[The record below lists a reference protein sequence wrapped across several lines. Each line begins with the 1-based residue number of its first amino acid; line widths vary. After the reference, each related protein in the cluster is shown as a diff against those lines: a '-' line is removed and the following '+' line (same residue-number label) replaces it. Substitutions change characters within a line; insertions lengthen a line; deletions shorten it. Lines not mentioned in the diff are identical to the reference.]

1 MKKEQI
7 STKEFI
13 VKKKQVLKNK
23 QVSKEKDTGK
33 EERILN
39 ALGEVDEKYIAE
51 AAPSREAGTKAIWL
65 RWGALAACAALIFSA
80 GVRLIQA
87 ELPGRNPA
95 SLPGNTPGDNPAGLP
110 DSSSEHPTEGGAGSP
125 SALPLLTISEN
136 TYEAAGYEG
145 YMAYDISDLINAN
158 PWNEAAELSALPVF
172 RNTLSYDTDIIVSG
186 ADFDAM
192 ESFLLEIAARLHMN
206 TDTLEITDNTPNAE
220 EQAIITEKS
229 EGKVPE
235 GYFNPTA
242 LIAKQNG
249 IKIEVDVSMTAT
261 ITFEP
266 AITLPNGYSFTH
278 YSSYDDIL
286 AVAEYLREAYSDLI
300 AMEEPLMNIDG
311 GDYNIYRQQMYHITF
326 FDTAE
331 NLTQQI
337 LNYQFNRVAFYCND
351 EEKFYMAR
359 VFRPNLSDKAG
370 DYPII
375 STQEATD
382 LLLNGNYIT
391 TVPCEMPGQEYIA
404 GMELVYRS
412 GKHEEYYM
420 PYYRFY
426 VELPE
431 MEQEDGLKD
440 YGAYYVPAVRQ
451 EYLTNMPVWNGDF
464 N

>member
-7 STKEFI
+7 S
-13 VKKKQVLKNK
+13 KNERLL
-23 QVSKEKDTGK
+23 KEKQILGK
-33 EERILN
+33 RQSAGEGVERLLN

-51 AAPSREAGTKAIWL
+51 AAPSKDASAKTIWL
-65 RWGALAACAALIFSA
+65 RWGALATCAALALFI
-80 GVRLIQA
+80 GIRY
-87 ELPGRNPA
+87 LPSVLTGGNP
-95 SLPGNTPGDNPAGLP
+95 GLP
-110 DSSSEHPTEGGAGSP
+110 DSAGGNHPGGLSENIGGSSAGNPAESGTGG
-125 SALPLLTISEN
+125 SADLPLLTISGESS
-136 TYEAAGYEG
+136 ESMGYEG

-158 PWNEAAELSALPVF
+158 PWNEIAELSTLPVY
-172 RNTLSYDTDIIVSG
+172 RNPLSYDTDFIVSG
-186 ADFDAM
+186 TDFDSM
-192 ESFLLEIAARLHMN
+192 ESFLLEVAARLHMN
-206 TDTLEITDNTPNAE
+206 MDTLEITDNTPDAE
-220 EQAIITEKS
+220 EQAIITEKF

-235 GYFNPTA
+235 GYFDPTA
-242 LIAKQNG
+242 LIAEQNG

-266 AITLPNGYSFTH
+266 AITLPDGYSFTH

-300 AMEEPLMNIDG
+300 AMEEPLMNIYG

-326 FDTAE
+326 FDTAV
-331 NLTQQI
+331 NLTEQI

-351 EEKFYMAR
+351 EGKFYMAR

-375 STQEATD
+375 SPEEATD

-391 TVPCEMPGQEYIA
+391 TVPYEMPGQEYIA
-404 GMELVYRS
+404 GVELVYRN
-412 GKHEEYYM
+412 GKYEKYFM

>member
-172 RNTLSYDTDIIVSG
+172 RNTLSYDTDLLVSG
-186 ADFDAM
+186 VDFDAM
-192 ESFLLEIAARLHMN
+192 NSFLLDVAVQLHMD
-206 TDTLEITDNTPNAE
+206 TDTLEITDNTPSAR
-220 EQAIITEKS
+220 EQAIITEKL
-229 EGKVPE
+229 EGDVPE

-242 LIAKQNG
+242 LIAKQSG

-261 ITFEP
+261 VTFEP
-266 AITLPNGYSFTH
+266 AISLPENYHFAH
-278 YSSYDDIL
+278 HSSYEDIL
-286 AVAEYLREAYSDLI
+286 AVAGYLQETYPDLLD
-300 AMEEPLMNIDG
+300 MEEPLMNLYG
-311 GDYNIYRQQMYHITF
+311 GDYNIYRQQGYHITF
-326 FDTAE
+326 FDGAGS
-331 NLTQQI
+331 LTDQI
-337 LNYQFNRVAFYCND
+337 LSYHFNRAAFYCDD
-351 EEKFYMAR
+351 EGKFYMVR
-359 VFRPNLSDKAG
+359 IFRPNLSDKAG

-375 STQEATD
+375 SAEEAKD

-391 TVPCEMPGQEYIA
+391 TVPYEMPGQKYIA
-404 GMELVYRS
+404 KVELVYRT
-412 GKHEEYYM
+412 GKYEEFYM

-440 YGAYYVPAVRQ
+440 YGAYYVPAVGQ
-451 EYLTNMPVWNGDF
+451 EYLTNLPVWDGDF